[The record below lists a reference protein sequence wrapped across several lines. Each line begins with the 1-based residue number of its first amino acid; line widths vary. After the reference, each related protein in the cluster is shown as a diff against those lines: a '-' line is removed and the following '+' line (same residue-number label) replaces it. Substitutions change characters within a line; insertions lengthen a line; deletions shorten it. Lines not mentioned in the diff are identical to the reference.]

1 MSTVADRFR
10 SVAQTFTDRVEGVED
25 WDAPAPCE
33 GWVARD
39 VVGHVVEWVPG
50 FLAMG
55 LGTEP
60 VTFPDVADGPGEA
73 WAACRDHVQGL
84 LDDPSVTETTFHAPQ
99 MGDMPLDV
107 AIERFILGDVLV
119 HTWDLARATGQDDT
133 IDAAEAQGMF
143 IGMEPMADMLAQ
155 SGQFAPRK
163 PVADDASYQ
172 DRLIALTGR
181 TP

>member
-119 HTWDLARATGQDDT
+119 HTWDLARATGQDET

-143 IGMEPMADMLAQ
+143 TGMEPTC
-155 SGQFAPRK
+155 SPR
-163 PVADDASYQ
+163 AASSLPAS
-172 DRLIALTGR
+172 RSPTTRR
-181 TP
+181 TRTS